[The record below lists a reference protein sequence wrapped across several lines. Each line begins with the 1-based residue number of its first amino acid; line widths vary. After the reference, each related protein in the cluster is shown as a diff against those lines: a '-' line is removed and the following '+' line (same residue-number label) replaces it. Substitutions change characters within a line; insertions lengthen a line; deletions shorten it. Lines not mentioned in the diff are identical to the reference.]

1 MLRKYLGHGIDAA
14 HLITV
19 N

>member
-1 MLRKYLGHGIDAA
+1 VLKKYLGHGIDAA